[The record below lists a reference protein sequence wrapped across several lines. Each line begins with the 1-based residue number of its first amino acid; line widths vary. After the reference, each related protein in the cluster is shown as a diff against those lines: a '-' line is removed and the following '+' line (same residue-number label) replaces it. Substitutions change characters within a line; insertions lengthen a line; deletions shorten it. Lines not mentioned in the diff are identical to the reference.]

1 MSFRKIG
8 FQADYH
14 GIPDRN
20 ICHRPGELREF
31 GVRVLRKSRSIDGE
45 LRQGLQEGIRERITQ
60 SVFIR
65 GPFWSNAFAPAA
77 SQWHGSSVVGGRP
90 INHEKFGK
98 ESFGHFGHVRL
109 VISIKISPKSCKVDC
124 NGECQDDHHLAYAP
138 VDRFDGRIDLTSQY
152 RLSHQFGDRI
162 RLGA

>member
-1 MSFRKIG
+1 MSFREIG

-65 GPFWSNAFAPAA
+65 GPFWSN
-77 SQWHGSSVVGGRP
+77 VVGGRP

-109 VISIKISPKSCKVDC
+109 MMNISISLKSCKVDC
-124 NGECQDDHHLAYAP
+124 NGSVRMTITSHMRQWT
-138 VDRFDGRIDLTSQY
+138 DLMAGS
-152 RLSHQFGDRI
+152 I
-162 RLGA
+162 